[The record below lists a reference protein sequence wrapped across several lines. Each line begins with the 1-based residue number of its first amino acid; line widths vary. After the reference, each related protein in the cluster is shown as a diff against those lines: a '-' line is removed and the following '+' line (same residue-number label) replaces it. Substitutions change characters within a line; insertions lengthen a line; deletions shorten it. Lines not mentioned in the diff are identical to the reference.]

1 MKESRVWVLGSSNL
15 DTTFLV
21 DRLPQNGESLM
32 IRGQFEA
39 PGGKGANTA
48 VVCRKSGAP
57 VSFIG
62 CIGADPAGDS
72 LLDAFQK
79 ADIDTTHLLRLEDTP
94 TGRAY
99 VLVDAAGD
107 NIVLVSPG
115 ANQQVPLTLSPS
127 FSAGDWLV
135 TQYEVNLSSVAYYLR
150 AARQAGVHTLLNP
163 SPFLRDEET
172 LALADY
178 LVLNETEA
186 AAITGYSPSAPEQAG
201 EAASAA
207 ARQYG
212 CAAVVIT
219 LGERGAVLA
228 WGGRVFQAPGFP
240 VAVTDTQGAGD
251 TFFGVFT
258 ASLYVGLSPEQA
270 LHRANI
276 AAALSVQAKG
286 SAQTSFPGIEAI
298 DRQWKT
304 QFKRLSSENAGT
316 PPSP

>member
-1 MKESRVWVLGSSNL
+1 MKENRVWVLGSSNL
-15 DTTFLV
+15 DTTFQV

-48 VVCRKSGAP
+48 VVCRKSGAL
-57 VSFIG
+57 VSLMG

-72 LLDAFQK
+72 LLDVFQK
-79 ADIDTTHLLRLEDTP
+79 ADIDTTHLLRLGDAP

-107 NIVLVSPG
+107 NIVLVNPG
-115 ANQQVPLTLSPS
+115 ANQQVPLTLSPG

-150 AARQAGVHTLLNP
+150 AARKAGVHTLLNP
-163 SPFLRDEET
+163 SPFLQDEET
-172 LALADY
+172 LSLADY

-186 AAITGYSPSAPEQAG
+186 AAVTGHSLSTPEQAG
-201 EAASAA
+201 TAALAA

-212 CAAVVIT
+212 CEAVAIT
-219 LGERGAVLA
+219 LGEHGAVLA
-228 WGGRVFQAPGFP
+228 WRGRIFRAAGFP
-240 VAVTDTQGAGD
+240 VAVIDTQGAGD

-258 ASLYVGLSPEQA
+258 ASLYGGLSPEQA
-270 LHRANI
+270 LLRANI

-286 SAQTSFPGIEAI
+286 SAQQSFPGIEAI
-298 DRQWKT
+298 DRQWDA
-304 QFKRLSSENAGT
+304 QSKRLSSDNAGKL
-316 PPSP
+316 PSP